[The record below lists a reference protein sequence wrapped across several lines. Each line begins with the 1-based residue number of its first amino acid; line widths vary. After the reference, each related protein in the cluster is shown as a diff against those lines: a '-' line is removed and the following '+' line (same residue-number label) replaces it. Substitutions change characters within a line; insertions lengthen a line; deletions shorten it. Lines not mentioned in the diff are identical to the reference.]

1 METKLTLRLDEDL
14 VGLAKKEAARRGTS
28 VSKMVAGYF
37 HAIRALDG
45 TSGAPLPPVTSA
57 LLGSLRKTKAGKP
70 DYRKHLEEKY
80 L

>member
-14 VGLAKKEAARRGTS
+14 IGVAKEEAARRGTS

-37 HAIRALDG
+37 RGIRVLDR
-45 TSGAPLPPVTSA
+45 TSSAPLPPVTSA
-57 LLGSLRKTKAGKP
+57 LLGSLRKTKAGES